1 MEYIVAIVAA
11 IYGST
16 GLWQWF
22 SKRHAK
28 NKDIL
33 KAVQG
38 IEGKVATLEDRVE
51 ALQDDQERIQAEE
64 ARLRVIHFNGELLRN
79 VKHSSE
85 EFDQVLSD
93 IDQYEDYCDDHPKYP
108 NNKALLAIGNI
119 KRVYETC
126 LREHDFL

>member
-1 MEYIVAIVAA
+1 MEYIVAIIAA
-11 IYGST
+11 IFGST
-16 GLWQWF
+16 GFWQWF
-22 SKRHAK
+22 SNRHAT